1 MKFSETRKE
10 VFAAYAKVRGQ
21 IKQPNKDGQANYSK
35 YVTLDAMEKA
45 ITAAEQDTGISHSQ
59 ELVSGDKS
67 VSVTTYIFHSSG
79 EYIEFEPFT
88 LPAQKMDAQ
97 AFGSAA
103 TYARRYSLAAAYA
116 IVSDDDD
123 DGNRAVEGVGNQSA
137 NQRTSRRQNTRP
149 QSTQHTAAKPAPQQA
164 PQGATPQ
171 QRVDQAAANAV
182 KAMGGD
188 KNDTMRFAFAKSG
201 IVFNHANWQKLSNEQ
216 ATQVIGVIHQA
227 QQAAAER
234 NAKQEA

>member
-137 NQRTSRRQNTRP
+137 NQRTSRRQSTRP
-149 QSTQHTAAKPAPQQA
+149 QNTQHNTAKPAPQG
-164 PQGATPQ
+164 PTPQ

-188 KNDTMRFAFAKSG
+188 KNDTMSFAFAKAG
-201 IVFNHANWQKLSNEQ
+201 IVFNSASWNKLSDEQ
-216 ATQVIGVIHQA
+216 ATAVINVINAA
-227 QQAAAER
+227 QQAAAKR